1 MKKVICIL
9 LVIITIFSGCAAE
22 KPNTNISPKTDGI
35 IIALLDTGI
44 STVAIDEN
52 RILAGYN
59 YVENSNDTE
68 DKINHGTASASV
80 IVGSAPAKIEGLA
93 PDAYL
98 VPLVVRTKTEDG
110 EQKGISAQTLAQVI
124 IDCVDKYHAN
134 IINIS
139 LGIKKDVEEVKRAID
154 YVEKKG
160 VLVVSA
166 VGNDGED
173 EDYYYP
179 AAYETVLSIGSH
191 DKDGKVSNFSQKNGT
206 VDILA
211 PGEDIWLASRNGK
224 TYGTRGTSFAAAYV
238 TAVAANLLNENPDLS
253 PKEVREILCKS
264 AIDIGDEG
272 FDMESGW
279 GILNLEKGL
288 NMISCLI
295 LRFGCEKYAC
305 L

>member
-1 MKKVICIL
+1 LC
-9 LVIITIFSGCAAE
+9 SR
-22 KPNTNISPKTDGI
+22 KTKYKYFTKDGRYHNC
-35 IIALLDTGI
+35 LLDTGI
-44 STVAIDEN
+44 STNAIDEK

-59 YVENSNDTE
+59 YVENSDDTE

-110 EQKGISAQTLAQVI
+110 EQKGISAQTFAQVI